1 MRLIDTHVH
10 LDELK
15 DLAGALQRADEAGV
29 KTIIAVGM
37 DILSNKR
44 ILELSAQY
52 PNFIYPALGLHP
64 WRISAGQIEENI
76 NLLKREVGHC
86 VALGEIGLDFA
97 LETAPDYQVKVLE
110 EIFALAQ
117 EHKKP
122 VLLHARRAW
131 EVTWQLLKKW
141 GIEKAVFH
149 WYSGPLDTLNKIM
162 EAGYYISA
170 TPAAA
175 YSARHRRAL
184 KAAPLKK
191 ILLETDAPEIYQG
204 VASEPKDVR
213 ISLKEV
219 SVLKGLSEEEVAHQ
233 TFLNAQDFFQLMFS

>member
-1 MRLIDTHVH
+1 MQLIDTHVH
-10 LDELK
+10 LNELK
-15 DLAGALQRADEAGV
+15 DLSGALQRAEEAGV
-29 KTIIAVGM
+29 SAIIAVGM

-76 NLLKREVGHC
+76 NLIKKEVGRC

-97 LETAPDYQVKVLE
+97 LEIAQDYQVKVLE
-110 EIFALAQ
+110 ETLALAQ
-117 EHKKP
+117 VYKTP

-131 EVTWQLLKKW
+131 EETWKLIKKW

-149 WYSGPLDTLNKIM
+149 WYSGPLEVLAKIL

-175 YSARHRRAL
+175 YSERHRRAL

-219 SVLKGLSEEEVAHQ
+219 SILKELSEEEVAHQ
-233 TFLNAQDFFQLMFS
+233 TFLNAQNFFQLIFS